1 MAVESIDIALKTK
14 MPEFELPDAFGKMY
28 RSRDLLGKAGL
39 LVAFTCNHCPYAVA
53 VWPRLVR
60 LATFAKKSGINVV
73 AINPNIHPEYPDDD
87 PKVMKEKV
95 KDWKVEFPYLVD
107 ESQKT
112 AAAYRAQCTP
122 DLYLLNNEG
131 ELVYHGRL
139 DDNWKD
145 ETRVTKEELKEAMVN
160 LVENKPIA
168 EKQIQSIGCS
178 IKWRK
183 YPYD

>member
-112 AAAYRAQCTP
+112 AAAVAELLGHAGTP
-122 DLYLLNNEG
+122 LLF
-131 ELVYHGRL
+131 YTTSRL
-139 DDNWKD
+139 ISCFGVAAVIADFRDPPERHR
-145 ETRVTKEELKEAMVN
+145 ETR
-160 LVENKPIA
+160 
-168 EKQIQSIGCS
+168 
-178 IKWRK
+178 
-183 YPYD
+183 